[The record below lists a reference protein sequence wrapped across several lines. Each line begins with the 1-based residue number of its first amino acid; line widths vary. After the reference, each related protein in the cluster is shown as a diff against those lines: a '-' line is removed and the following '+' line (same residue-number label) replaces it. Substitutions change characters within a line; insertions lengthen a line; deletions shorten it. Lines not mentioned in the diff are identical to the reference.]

1 MQSPVF
7 LAHTGLDY
15 AQALGRE
22 RSAWQ
27 LIAAA
32 ARTAAELGLPA
43 VGQRRKRWR
52 EADRQGRRLL
62 ALPCADS

>member
-1 MQSPVF
+1 LQSPVF
-7 LAHTGLDY
+7 LAHTRLDY

-32 ARTAAELGLPA
+32 ARTATELGLPA
-43 VGQRRKRWR
+43 VGQGA
-52 EADRQGRRLL
+52 EAL
-62 ALPCADS
+62 AGG